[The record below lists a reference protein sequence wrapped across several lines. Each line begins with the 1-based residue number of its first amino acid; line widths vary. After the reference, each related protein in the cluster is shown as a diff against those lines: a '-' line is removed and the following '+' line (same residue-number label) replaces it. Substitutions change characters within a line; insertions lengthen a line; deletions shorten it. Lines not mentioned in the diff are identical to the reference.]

1 MGTLTGGVTWLICSF
16 HDATPNASIVGLDY
30 LEPIPIPIVNGNK
43 FYKQVS
49 KEKSSS
55 FVFIYVLL
63 TLKNDIGSAKV
74 SSPKNGFYKVAKI

>member
-55 FVFIYVLL
+55 FVFIYVVL
-63 TLKNDIGSAKV
+63 TLKKGNSSAKV
-74 SSPKNGFYKVAKI
+74 SSPKNDFIKQVKR